1 MASDDTVSD
10 DLPEE
15 SEAAPAEAPAEGEEA
30 AAGEAAGDDASP
42 VQSEAETAAEQAEAL
57 EAEQV
62 VANSSRKH
70 PAVPEAD
77 QLAALEALCFAAAEP
92 LGPARLAGMLGVRP
106 SDVKALAAK
115 LNEQYD
121 TNGHGLRIE
130 QIAGGWQLVTRADL
144 DTVLIRLRG
153 PAKDARL
160 SPAALETLAIIAYR
174 QPILKA
180 DIESIRGVGVG
191 PIMRTLQ
198 ERGLVRVVG
207 RHESLGSPLLYG
219 TTRAFLDHF
228 GLNALKDL
236 PQPDGPAS

>member
-1 MASDDTVSD
+1 MASEETISD
-10 DLPEE
+10 E
-15 SEAAPAEAPAEGEEA
+15 SPAEGDTPA
-30 AAGEAAGDDASP
+30 P
-42 VQSEAETAAEQAEAL
+42 PTEAETAAEQADAL

-62 VANSSRKH
+62 VANAARTFK
-70 PAVPEAD
+70 AVPED
-77 QLAALEALCFAAAEP
+77 DRLAALEAFCFAAAEP

-106 SDVKALAAK
+106 SDVKALAEQ
-115 LNEQYD
+115 LNTQYE

-130 QIAGGWQLVTRADL
+130 QVAGGWQLVTRPDL
-144 DTVLIRLRG
+144 ESVLIRLRG

-174 QPILKA
+174 QPVLKA

-191 PIMRTLQ
+191 PIMKTLQ

-228 GLNALKDL
+228 GLNTLKDL
-236 PQPDGPAS
+236 PQADGPAA